1 MKRLILMIG
10 VCLSFFCVM
19 VSAQKKEIATA
30 MDQVKKGQNLSQA
43 QASME
48 KLLKDSANQDNKKIW
63 AILYEAVRK
72 QYEQGNEK
80 LYLKQSYDT
89 ANLFNL
95 ARQLFVVAQGMDS
108 VEMIP
113 DRKGKVKLE
122 YRKAHAEY
130 LDVIRPNLYSGGLW
144 FVRKQKYDQAY
155 MLLDQYL
162 HCASIPLFKKY
173 SYRQN
178 DKLMP
183 TVAYW
188 AVYCGYKLKNPKA
201 TLHHSYEALKDTVHY
216 NYMLQ
221 YLAETYKLENDTARY
236 LNSLKE
242 GFEHAPDFPFFFPRL
257 IEYYVSENQL
267 DSAMVVANKGLAM
280 KPDDPTYLLAK
291 SSLLLNQGKNLECVA
306 VSEKLI
312 QRQDTIPDTYLN
324 MGLAYFNIAIE
335 MDKNTLLS
343 RKKQQEIKEYYRK
356 ALPYLET
363 YRTLEPKETSKWAL
377 PLYTIYLNLNMGKE
391 FDEIDKLM
399 KTIKK

>member
-10 VCLSFFCVM
+10 VCLSFFCVT

-43 QASME
+43 QASMA

-267 DSAMVVANKGLAM
+267 DSAMVVANKGLVM

-291 SSLLLNQGKNLECVA
+291 SSLLLNLGKNLECVA

-312 QRQDTIPDTYLN
+312 QRQDTIPDAYLN
-324 MGLAYFNIAIE
+324 MGLAY
-335 MDKNTLLS
+335 LS
-343 RKKQQEIKEYYRK
+343 LIH
-356 ALPYLET
+356 
-363 YRTLEPKETSKWAL
+363 
-377 PLYTIYLNLNMGKE
+377 I
-391 FDEIDKLM
+391 
-399 KTIKK
+399 

>member
-10 VCLSFFCVM
+10 VCLSFFCVT

-183 TVAYW
+183 TVA
-188 AVYCGYKLKNPKA
+188 
-201 TLHHSYEALKDTVHY
+201 
-216 NYMLQ
+216 
-221 YLAETYKLENDTARY
+221 
-236 LNSLKE
+236 
-242 GFEHAPDFPFFFPRL
+242 
-257 IEYYVSENQL
+257 I
-267 DSAMVVANKGLAM
+267 GLYIV
-280 KPDDPTYLLAK
+280 DI
-291 SSLLLNQGKNLECVA
+291 N
-306 VSEKLI
+306 
-312 QRQDTIPDTYLN
+312 
-324 MGLAYFNIAIE
+324 
-335 MDKNTLLS
+335 
-343 RKKQQEIKEYYRK
+343 
-356 ALPYLET
+356 
-363 YRTLEPKETSKWAL
+363 
-377 PLYTIYLNLNMGKE
+377 
-391 FDEIDKLM
+391 
-399 KTIKK
+399 